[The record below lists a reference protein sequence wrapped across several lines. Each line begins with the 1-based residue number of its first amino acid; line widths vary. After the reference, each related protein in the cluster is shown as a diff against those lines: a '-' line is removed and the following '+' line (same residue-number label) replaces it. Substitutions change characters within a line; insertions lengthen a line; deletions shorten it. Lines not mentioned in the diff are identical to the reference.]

1 MEPKTKKLT
10 GSPSTS
16 SISTDW
22 NARISASTITVTMV
36 GVSTGMV
43 TWRSVPKTLLPAT
56 VDASSNDA
64 SRLRNA
70 GVNSIT
76 LIAMVDVTRCIHAI
90 PQKEKMLNGPWSTKG
105 NRSISWLITP

>member
-1 MEPKTKKLT
+1 MEPNTKKLT
-10 GSPSTS
+10 GRPSTS

-56 VDASSNDA
+56 VDASSNVRVEVAERGREQHYLNRDGRRHQVHPRHPPEREDVER
-64 SRLRNA
+64 SL
-70 GVNSIT
+70 
-76 LIAMVDVTRCIHAI
+76 VD
-90 PQKEKMLNGPWSTKG
+90 EG